1 MLKQLTT
8 LTFSFLIAVSA
19 AHANNDL
26 NTLSPTYD
34 AKARYEMSDNDVKS
48 FVYQWFAE
56 FDHQRESG
64 YFVNRIAQPVN
75 MQYPGTPINSVEAF
89 LAWYQGVTDNIIWN
103 SHDIVSMDVQGDLAS
118 GWTVSY
124 DVRWQATSKTKEK
137 FDMMVHQ
144 ELEVIRV
151 GDALKLAKL
160 EATVVE

>member
-1 MLKQLTT
+1 
-8 LTFSFLIAVSA
+8 
-19 AHANNDL
+19 
-26 NTLSPTYD
+26 
-34 AKARYEMSDNDVKS
+34 
-48 FVYQWFAE
+48 
-56 FDHQRESG
+56 
-64 YFVNRIAQPVN
+64 

-103 SHDIVSMDVQGDLAS
+103 SHDIVSMDVQGDQTS